1 MYLLYH
7 NITVVSNVDKGYWN
21 ELKDTT
27 IKYNFEIIGTDFD
40 DDHIYNLSLL
50 FDCWKKNYF
59 MVNFSSSFH
68 NPFSTFETKLTVT
81 NMITSIFMKIFVDIF
96 RDTTAFANQIE
107 GMMRDSLGIDKDEL
121 VEEEEELV
129 DEIPEDED
137 DDEEE
142 EDDEDEDEDEEEEE
156 EDEESR
162 DEL

>member
-1 MYLLYH
+1 MYLLHH

-21 ELKDTT
+21 ELKDMT
-27 IKYNFEIIGTDFD
+27 IKDNFEIIGTDFD
-40 DDHIYNLSLL
+40 DDHIHNLSSL
-50 FDCWKKNYF
+50 FDCWKKIILWSISQVHF
-59 MVNFSSSFH
+59 ITLSLH
-68 NPFSTFETKLTVT
+68 LKLRVT
-81 NMITSIFMKIFVDIF
+81 NMVSSIFMKFFVDIF
-96 RDTTAFANQIE
+96 RDTTVFANQIE